1 MSYSPYS
8 IRSITQCIILFR
20 QRLANKIVSETTADH
35 VEQVMKPPWPV
46 LAGVEAGGRR
56 CAMPERLGRRASS
69 PTIEHPARAVSAAR
83 AGFCYLRTHPT
94 HDRVTRLATATGT
107 ETAIQLNCFRGC
119 IRNFDKVTPTKAPGL
134 VM

>member
-8 IRSITQCIILFR
+8 IRSITQWIILFR

-56 CAMPERLGRRASS
+56 CAMPERLGRRAV
-69 PTIEHPARAVSAAR
+69 ILANDRASAAR
-83 AGFCYLRTHPT
+83 RIGGASGVLLPANTSDP
-94 HDRVTRLATATGT
+94 
-107 ETAIQLNCFRGC
+107 
-119 IRNFDKVTPTKAPGL
+119 
-134 VM
+134 